1 MAEKLS
7 YYGFTADMES
17 VMEREDITALS
28 VSDTR
33 NNIGDVLDR
42 VHFTKE
48 RVVLTKHSKPYAAVV
63 GQEDLLRLEVF
74 DQIINSKMM
83 AEYDQSTLSKG
94 VGTSLEA
101 FAAEYTPSKKHGT
114 G

>member
-1 MAEKLS
+1 MDQPSFQFQQNCK
-7 YYGFTADMES
+7 
-17 VMEREDITALS
+17 
-28 VSDTR
+28 
-33 NNIGDVLDR
+33 
-42 VHFTKE
+42 
-48 RVVLTKHSKPYAAVV
+48 
-63 GQEDLLRLEVF
+63 EVF